1 MSMDYLSTLIPE
13 CLDLIITHL
22 LLDNRQA
29 DVAALLQVNKTLA
42 AEALRHLYA
51 DPFQHPFHP
60 PAEDYY
66 CGNEDEE
73 VDLEKVKK
81 GPLGTVDA
89 LARML
94 LARRGVLGSV
104 PEVVAVVFP
113 ELAAVAVSQDTNTLA
128 SPNSNPLDYLT
139 HIRHLN
145 LCIPIAYTWQ
155 HEVLHTAPPATLE
168 YIQKEEFRHTCGA
181 EDMLLSCRR
190 RLKMVDD
197 PSPLYHEFF
206 RVQLMREVNWMLV
219 NSPCVVGRSEVE
231 DDGDRV
237 LLGQQ
242 LKSLVIPVS
251 DVERYLDAVCQFKSL
266 EHVGFCL
273 DEMLDYLEEDVEAAL
288 EEDVEAALEE
298 EDETNIEREVEDIP
312 GLLKRNKDRK
322 EQAMEDLF
330 MFVQEHGRLF
340 PGQLKTVTCPESEI
354 WQSWGWISLPQKCPD
369 EVQFR
374 ILQLLPPLKRPSVL
388 CEENWMQFL
397 AHPRATDLGT
407 VEKIDAY
414 FESGKS
420 ETYER
425 LVENRGFLQRCRGLR
440 TLSMGSLG
448 KGAYKWAVEEKKAYL
463 ENNSGG
469 KINNNDKGQERS
481 LLQEDK
487 IEDRHLYLRHG
498 LVPLEI
504 AYISGLEDLPLEVT
518 DEIDDI
524 AYAFSET
531 LTTLNLNIPKNL
543 DDSILNNDDEPTL
556 PWTIRIGRGWVD
568 LPNLRD
574 LYIDARVVARLVLDP
589 ELLVHCPNL
598 VSLSLYDDS
607 TFGYTPEEAIRN
619 ECFPALL
626 GKCDSM
632 TLQGWTAL
640 TFHPETLS
648 SMREKLVEL
657 SMRTA
662 LGTDDLCFIL
672 PPPLG
677 AEQEEEQE
685 QKQEQGRHESGWYR
699 WTWDWEL
706 PWLTKLD
713 LNSKFAYEFQFQ
725 FLASCPLLES
735 LHLNIH
741 TSLAHTRDLDRSVLS
756 ISGASK
762 RMIVLPKLRELEML
776 GGWTIVGGNAF
787 LEEFLSTLCPNLE
800 KLVAKHWNG
809 VTLSGFLSI
818 LRKKD
823 PMSQKASPSMTP
835 QDDGHQDPKDYN
847 KVREMELAGRVM
859 RGGDDES
866 ELITN
871 LGLVYMGWGSD
882 DEVEGEVLGGVE
894 FSFEYRKFYVLKS
907 PLS

>member
-1 MSMDYLSTLIPE
+1 MDHLSTLIPE

-42 AEALRHLYA
+42 ATAIRHLYA
-51 DPFQHPFHP
+51 DPFQYPFHP
-60 PAEDYY
+60 RAESYY
-66 CGNEDEE
+66 YGNEGEE
-73 VDLEKVKK
+73 ADLGKVKN
-81 GPLGTVDA
+81 GSLGSIDG

-94 LARRGVLGSV
+94 LGRCVLGSV
-104 PEVVAVVFP
+104 PKVVAVVFP
-113 ELAAVAVSQDTNTLA
+113 ELAAVAVSQDTNTLV
-128 SPNSNPLDYLT
+128 SPNNNPLDYMT

-155 HEVLHTAPPATLE
+155 HEVLHTAPPATLD
-168 YIQKEEFRHTCGA
+168 YIQQEKFRRTCGA
-181 EDMLLSCRR
+181 EDMLLSYRR
-190 RLKMVDD
+190 RLEMVGD
-197 PSPLYHEFF
+197 PLPLYHQFF

-219 NSPCVVGRSEVE
+219 SCPCMVGSTGVV
-231 DDGDRV
+231 DDGDWV
-237 LLGQQ
+237 LLGEQ

-251 DVERYLDAVCQFKSL
+251 DVERYLEVVCQFKSL
-266 EHVGFCL
+266 EHVRFCL
-273 DEMLDYLEEDVEAAL
+273 DEMLEYLEEDI
-288 EEDVEAALEE
+288 EAALEE
-298 EDETNIEREVEDIP
+298 EDEINIERDVEDVP
-312 GLLKRNKDRK
+312 GVLKRNKFRK
-322 EQAMEDLF
+322 EQAMEVLF
-330 MFVQEHGRLF
+330 KFVQEHGRLF

-354 WQSWGWISLPQKCPD
+354 WQPWGWISLPQKCPD

-374 ILQLLPPLKRPSVL
+374 ILQLLPPLRRPSVL

-397 AHPRATDLGT
+397 AHPRATDLGA
-407 VEKIDAY
+407 VQKIDAY
-414 FESGKS
+414 FESGNS
-420 ETYER
+420 EAYER
-425 LVENRGFLQRCRGLR
+425 LIENRGFLQRCRRLR

-448 KGAYKWAVEEKKAYL
+448 KGAYRWAVEEKKAYL

-469 KINNNDKGQERS
+469 SINYNDKRQESS
-481 LLQEDK
+481 LWQKDK

-504 AYISGLEDLPLEVT
+504 AYISGSEELPLEIT
-518 DEIDDI
+518 DEINDI

-531 LTTLNLNIPKNL
+531 LTTLNLSIPNSFDK
-543 DDSILNNDDEPTL
+543 SILNNGDEPTSM
-556 PWTIRIGRGWVD
+556 WTIRIGRGWVD

-598 VSLSLYDDS
+598 VSLSLYDDATIDYS
-607 TFGYTPEEAIRN
+607 LEEAIRN
-619 ECFPALL
+619 EWFPALL
-626 GKCDSM
+626 SKCDSM

-648 SMREKLVEL
+648 SMREKLVVL

-662 LGTDDLCFIL
+662 CGTDDLCFIL
-672 PPPLG
+672 PPPLA
-677 AEQEEEQE
+677 AEQEQEQE

-741 TSLAHTRDLDRSVLS
+741 TNLAHTRDLDRSILS
-756 ISGASK
+756 ISGAK
-762 RMIVLPKLRELEML
+762 KGMIVLPKLRNLEML
-776 GGWTIVGGNAF
+776 GGWTVVGGNEF

-823 PMSQKASPSMTP
+823 PLSQKASPSMTP
-835 QDDGHQDPKDYN
+835 QHDEHQDSNDYN
-847 KVREMELAGRVM
+847 KVREMELAGRGM

-871 LGLVYMGWGSD
+871 LGGLGLVYMGWESD
-882 DEVEGEVLGGVE
+882 DEDEGDVLRGVE

-907 PLS
+907 PQN

>member
-1 MSMDYLSTLIPE
+1 
-13 CLDLIITHL
+13 
-22 LLDNRQA
+22 
-29 DVAALLQVNKTLA
+29 
-42 AEALRHLYA
+42 
-51 DPFQHPFHP
+51 
-60 PAEDYY
+60 
-66 CGNEDEE
+66 
-73 VDLEKVKK
+73 
-81 GPLGTVDA
+81 
-89 LARML
+89 ML
-94 LARRGVLGSV
+94 LAHCVLDSV

-113 ELAAVAVSQDTNTLA
+113 ELAAAAVSQDTNTLA
-128 SPNSNPLDYLT
+128 SPNSNPLDYMP

-155 HEVLHTAPPATLE
+155 HEVLHKAPPATLE
-168 YIQKEEFRHTCGA
+168 YIQQEEFRRTCGA
-181 EDMLLSCRR
+181 EDILLSCRR
-190 RLKMVDD
+190 RLRMVDD
-197 PSPLYHEFF
+197 PSPLYHQFL

-219 NSPCVVGRSEVE
+219 NSPCVVGSSGVE

-237 LLGQQ
+237 LLGQR

-251 DVERYLDAVCQFKSL
+251 DVERYLEAVCHFKSL
-266 EHVGFCL
+266 EHVRFCL
-273 DEMLDYLEEDVEAAL
+273 DEMLEYLEEDVEAAF
-288 EEDVEAALEE
+288 EE

-322 EQAMEDLF
+322 EQAMQDLF
-330 MFVQEHGRLF
+330 KFVQEHGRLF

-354 WQSWGWISLPQKCPD
+354 WQSWGWIPLPQTCPD

-374 ILQLLPPLKRPSVL
+374 ILQLLPPLRRPSVL
-388 CEENWMQFL
+388 YEENWMQFL
-397 AHPRATDLGT
+397 AHLRATDLGA
-407 VEKIDAY
+407 VKKIDVY
-414 FESGKS
+414 FDSGKS
-420 ETYER
+420 ETYGR
-425 LVENRGFLQRCRGLR
+425 LVENRGFLQRCRELR
-440 TLSMGSLG
+440 TLSMGLLG

-469 KINNNDKGQERS
+469 NINYNDKAQEIS

-504 AYISGLEDLPLEVT
+504 ACISGFEELPLEIT

-524 AYAFSET
+524 AYAFSDT
-531 LTTLNLNIPKNL
+531 LTTLNLNIPYIFGE
-543 DDSILNNDDEPTL
+543 SILNNGDEPTSMS
-556 PWTIRIGRGWVD
+556 TIRIGRGWVD

-574 LYIDARVVARLVLDP
+574 LYIDARVARLVLDP

-598 VSLSLYDDS
+598 VSLGLYDDA
-607 TFGYTPEEAIRN
+607 TIDYNLEEAIRN

-632 TLQGWTAL
+632 TLQGFSAL

-662 LGTDDLCFIL
+662 CGTDDLCFIL
-672 PPPLG
+672 PPPLR
-677 AEQEEEQE
+677 AEQEQEQE
-685 QKQEQGRHESGWYR
+685 QKQEQGRHEPGWYR

-706 PWLTKLD
+706 PRLTKLD

-725 FLASCPLLES
+725 FLASCPFLEL

-741 TSLAHTRDLDRSVLS
+741 TNLAHTRDLDRSVLS
-756 ISGASK
+756 TSGARK
-762 RMIVLPKLRELEML
+762 GMIVLPKLRKLEML
-776 GGWTIVGGNAF
+776 GGWTVAGGNAF

-835 QDDGHQDPKDYN
+835 QYDEHQDPKDYN
-847 KVREMELAGRVM
+847 KVREMALAGRGM
-859 RGGDDES
+859 RDGDES

-871 LGLVYMGWGSD
+871 LGLGLVYKGMESD
-882 DEVEGEVLGGVE
+882 GVDEGEVLQGVE

-907 PLS
+907 PQN